1 MKTIVIGKINDNKTT
16 TMLEL
21 YKKRGTGDGF
31 VSIKHMIQDTV
42 HSYDAMQ
49 LSTHE
54 QRLFIKRDIFY
65 DNDFRVCCKLG
76 PYYFSDETMAWI
88 KETMLTLAQRG
99 VTPLYLDEIGVLEL
113 DNKGFHDVLK
123 TLVSMNVDL
132 VLSVREDLVDKIIKH
147 YNLNDVTVIKSTVK
161 RTDIDV

>member
-16 TMLEL
+16 TMIEL

-31 VSIKHMIQDTV
+31 VAIKHMIQDTV

-54 QRLFIKRDIFY
+54 QRLFIKRDIFF
-65 DNDFRVCCKLG
+65 DNDFTVCCHLG
-76 PYYFSDETMAWI
+76 PYLFSDETMAWI
-88 KETMLTLAQRG
+88 KDTMLTLAKRS

-113 DNKGFHDVLK
+113 ENKGFHDLLT
-123 TLVSMNVDL
+123 TLVTMDIDL
-132 VLSVREDLVDKIIKH
+132 VLSVREDLVDAIIEH
-147 YNLNDVTVIKSTVK
+147 YNLTDVTFVKSTVK

>member
-1 MKTIVIGKINDNKTT
+1 MNTIVIGKINDNKTT

-21 YKKRGTGDGF
+21 YKKRGIGDGF

-54 QRLFIKRDIFY
+54 QRLLIKRDIFY
-65 DNDFRVCCKLG
+65 DDDFKVCCKLG

-88 KETMLTLAQRG
+88 KETMLTLARRG
-99 VTPLYLDEIGVLEL
+99 VTPLYLDEIGMLEL
-113 DNKGFHDVLK
+113 ENKGFHDLLK
-123 TLVSMNVDL
+123 TLLSKDIDL
-132 VLSVREDLVDKIIKH
+132 VLSVREDLVDKIINH
-147 YNLNDVTVIKSTVK
+147 YHLDDVTLIKSTVK

>member
-1 MKTIVIGKINDNKTT
+1 MTTIVIGKINDNKTT
-16 TMLEL
+16 TMIDM
-21 YKKRGTGDGF
+21 YRHRGTGDGF

-54 QRLFIKRDIFY
+54 QRLFIKRDIFF
-65 DNDFRVCCKLG
+65 DNDFTVCCKLG

-88 KETMLTLAQRG
+88 KTTMLTLAKRA

-113 DNKGFHDVLK
+113 EDNGFHDLL
-123 TLVSMNVDL
+123 TSLVTMDVDL
-132 VLSVREDLVDKIIKH
+132 VLSVREDLVDAIIDH
-147 YNLNDVTVIKSTVK
+147 YNLTDVTIIKSTVK

>member
-1 MKTIVIGKINDNKTT
+1 MNTIVIGKINDNKTT
-16 TMLEL
+16 TMIEL

-54 QRLFIKRDIFY
+54 QRVFIKRDIFY
-65 DNDFRVCCKLG
+65 EDDFTVCCKLG

-88 KETMLTLAQRG
+88 KETMLTLAGRG

-113 DNKGFHDVLK
+113 ENKGFHDLLK
-123 TLVSMNVDL
+123 TLRSMDVDL
-132 VLSVREDLVDKIIKH
+132 VLSVREDLVDAIINH
-147 YNLNDVTVIKSTVK
+147 YNLEEVTLIKSTVK

>member
-1 MKTIVIGKINDNKTT
+1 MTTIVIGKINDNKTT
-16 TMLEL
+16 TMIDL

-54 QRLFIKRDIFY
+54 QRVFIKRDIFY
-65 DNDFRVCCKLG
+65 EDDFTVCCKLG

-88 KETMLTLAQRG
+88 KETMLTLAHRG
-99 VTPLYLDEIGVLEL
+99 VTPLYLDEIGALEL
-113 DNKGFHDVLK
+113 ENKGFHDLLK
-123 TLVSMNVDL
+123 RLCSLNVNL
-132 VLSVREDLVDKIIKH
+132 VLSVREDLVDEIIKH
-147 YNLNDVTVIKSTVK
+147 YNLTNITLLKSTVK